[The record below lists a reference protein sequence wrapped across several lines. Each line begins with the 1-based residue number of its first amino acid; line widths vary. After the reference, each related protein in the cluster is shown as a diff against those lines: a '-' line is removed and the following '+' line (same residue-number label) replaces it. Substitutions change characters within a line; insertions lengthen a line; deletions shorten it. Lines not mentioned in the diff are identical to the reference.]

1 MQGHAFQTVC
11 RARGPCTILYAQ
23 SAKGEDLRVVVGK
36 HVEHD
41 VAERRPAAIGV
52 INPLLDIQAVGIIIE
67 SSCDRVEGQCG
78 AADRLIGC
86 GGRNGTPQFQ
96 NYVEAWTTRPFGTY
110 LRNTV
115 FILILNEIAI
125 LGSAS
130 LCAYGF
136 ARIDFPGKNLW
147 FGIVL
152 STMML
157 PGVVLMIP
165 TFVIFSRIG
174 WVNTYR
180 PLTIPLFFGGGAF
193 NIFLLRQ
200 FFLSLPAELADAARI
215 DGCSEF
221 GIYRRIMLP
230 LAKPALATVAV
241 FTFIGAW
248 NDYMGPLLYLS
259 KDPNK
264 YTVALGLAMFRGA
277 FLGRT
282 RWDLLMAASTMM
294 IIPIIV
300 VFFLAQRY
308 FIQGIAVSG
317 LKG

>member
-1 MQGHAFQTVC
+1 M
-11 RARGPCTILYAQ
+11 ILPFLWLVTSSLKTQ
-23 SAKGEDLRVVVGK
+23 L
-36 HVEHD
+36 
-41 VAERRPAAIGV
+41 
-52 INPLLDIQAVGIIIE
+52 AVFRYPPQWIPIP
-67 SSCDRVEGQCG
+67 
-78 AADRLIGC
+78 
-86 GGRNGTPQFQ
+86 PQFS
-96 NYVEAWTTRPFGTY
+96 NYVEAWTTKPFGVY
-110 LRNTV
+110 LKNT
-115 FILILNEIAI
+115 FIILILNEIGI

-136 ARIDFPGKNLW
+136 ARIEFPGKNFW
-147 FGIVL
+147 FGVVL

-165 TFVIFSRIG
+165 TFVIFSRIH
-174 WVNTYR
+174 WVNTFY
-180 PLTIPLFFGGGAF
+180 PLIVPAFFGGGAF

-200 FFLSLPAELADAARI
+200 FFRTLPEELVDAARI
-215 DGCSEF
+215 DGCSEL
-221 GIYRRIMLP
+221 GIFWRIMLP

-241 FTFIGAW
+241 FTFMGSW

-264 YTVALGLAMFRGA
+264 YTVALGLATFRNA

-294 IIPIIV
+294 ILPIIV
-300 VFFLAQRY
+300 IFFLAQRY

>member
-1 MQGHAFQTVC
+1 MTTQSNVVSIPH
-11 RARGPCTILYAQ
+11 RAKSSGAPI
-23 SAKGEDLRVVVGK
+23 GERVWR
-36 HVEHD
+36 
-41 VAERRPAAIGV
+41 ALIWA
-52 INPLLDIQAVGIIIE
+52 LLLV
-67 SSCDRVEGQCG
+67 G
-78 AADRLIGC
+78 AAVMILPFLWLLTSSLKTQLAVFRYP
-86 GGRNGTPQFQ
+86 PQWIPIPPRFQ
-96 NYVEAWTTRPFGTY
+96 NYIEAWTTKPFGLY
-110 LRNTV
+110 LRNT
-115 FILILNEIAI
+115 FMILVLNEIAI
-125 LGSAS
+125 VGTSS

-136 ARIDFPGKNLW
+136 ARIEFPGKNFW
-147 FGIVL
+147 FAVVL

-157 PGVVLMIP
+157 PGIVLMIP
-165 TFVIFSRIG
+165 TFVIFSRLH
-174 WVNTYR
+174 WVNTYY
-180 PLTIPLFFGGGAF
+180 PLIIPVFFGGGAF

-200 FFLSLPAELADAARI
+200 FFRTLPEELTDAARI

-221 GIYRRIMLP
+221 GIFWRIMMP

-241 FTFIGAW
+241 FTFIGTW

-264 YTVALGLAMFRGA
+264 YTVALGLATFRSA

-294 IIPIIV
+294 ILPIIIIY
-300 VFFLAQRY
+300 FLAQRY

>member
-1 MQGHAFQTVC
+1 MTEQSSVSIIPASKPGKKLIGERLWRAFIW
-11 RARGPCTILYAQ
+11 A
-23 SAKGEDLRVVVGK
+23 
-36 HVEHD
+36 
-41 VAERRPAAIGV
+41 
-52 INPLLDIQAVGIIIE
+52 LLVF
-67 SSCDRVEGQCG
+67 G
-78 AADRLIGC
+78 AAVMILPFLWLLTSSLKTQLAIFRYP
-86 GGRNGTPQFQ
+86 PQWIPNPVRFQ
-96 NYVEAWTTRPFGTY
+96 NYVEAWTTKPFGTY
-110 LRNTV
+110 LRNTAL
-115 FILILNEIAI
+115 ILILNEIAI
-125 LGSAS
+125 VGTAS

-136 ARIDFPGKNLW
+136 ARIEFPGKNFW
-147 FGIVL
+147 FGVLL

-157 PGVVLMIP
+157 PGIVLMIP
-165 TFVIFSRIG
+165 TFVIFSRLH
-174 WVNTYR
+174 WVNTYY
-180 PLTIPLFFGGGAF
+180 PLIIPAFFGGGAF

-200 FFLSLPAELADAARI
+200 FFRTLPEELTDAARI

-221 GIYRRIMLP
+221 GIFWRIMMP

-241 FTFIGAW
+241 FTFIGTW

-264 YTVALGLAMFRGA
+264 YTVALGLATFRSA

-294 IIPIIV
+294 IMPIIIIY
-300 VFFLAQRY
+300 FLAQRY

>member
-1 MQGHAFQTVC
+1 MTTQSETVSAT
-11 RARGPCTILYAQ
+11 RAPGARL
-23 SAKGEDLRVVVGK
+23 
-36 HVEHD
+36 
-41 VAERRPAAIGV
+41 AIGRLV
-52 INPLLDIQAVGIIIE
+52 NGERLWRALIWTLLLAGACVMILPFLWLFTSSLKTDLEVFRYPPKWIPNP
-67 SSCDRVEGQCG
+67 
-78 AADRLIGC
+78 
-86 GGRNGTPQFQ
+86 PQFQ
-96 NYVEAWTTRPFGTY
+96 NYIDAWTTAPLRHPGFGTY

-115 FILILNEIAI
+115 FIVILNEIAV

-147 FGIVL
+147 FGILL

-157 PGVVLMIP
+157 PGIVLMIP

-174 WVNTYR
+174 WINTYL
-180 PLTIPLFFGGGAF
+180 PLTVPAFFGGGAF
-193 NIFLLRQ
+193 FIFLLRQ
-200 FFLSLPAELADAARI
+200 FFLSLPEELADAARI
-215 DGCSEF
+215 DGCGEF
-221 GIYRRIMLP
+221 GIYWRIMLP

-241 FTFIGAW
+241 FTFIGTW

-264 YTVALGLAMFRGA
+264 WTVALGLAMFRTGMWQ
-277 FLGRT
+277 RT

-294 IIPIIV
+294 IIPMIV
-300 VFFLAQRY
+300 IFFLAQRY

>member
-1 MQGHAFQTVC
+1 MQSKTFSTTRAPGNRSTAGRSIIGERLWRAFVL
-11 RARGPCTILYAQ
+11 AL
-23 SAKGEDLRVVVGK
+23 
-36 HVEHD
+36 
-41 VAERRPAAIGV
+41 
-52 INPLLDIQAVGIIIE
+52 
-67 SSCDRVEGQCG
+67 
-78 AADRLIGC
+78 LIGGAC
-86 GGRNGTPQFQ
+86 VMMLPFLWLLTSSLKTQLAVFQYPPQWLPIPPQFQ
-96 NYVEAWTTRPFGTY
+96 NYGEAWTTRPFPLY
-110 LRNTV
+110 LRNT
-115 FILILNEIAI
+115 FLILIANEIAI

-136 ARIDFPGKNLW
+136 ARIDFPGKNFW

-157 PGVVLMIP
+157 PGIVLMIP

-174 WVNTYR
+174 WVNTFL
-180 PLTIPLFFGGGAF
+180 PLTVPAFFGGGAF

-200 FFLSLPAELADAARI
+200 FFRSLPSELADAARV

-221 GIYRRIMLP
+221 GIYSRIMLP
-230 LAKPALATVAV
+230 LAKPALATIAV
-241 FTFIGAW
+241 FTFIGSW

-264 YTVALGLAMFRGA
+264 YTVALGLAMFRSA

-294 IIPIIV
+294 IMPIIV
-300 VFFLAQRY
+300 IFFLAQRY
-308 FIQGIAVSG
+308 FVQGITVSG

>member
-1 MQGHAFQTVC
+1 MATQSETVSTR
-11 RARGPCTILYAQ
+11 RAPR
-23 SAKGEDLRVVVGK
+23 
-36 HVEHD
+36 
-41 VAERRPAAIGV
+41 
-52 INPLLDIQAVGIIIE
+52 
-67 SSCDRVEGQCG
+67 
-78 AADRLIGC
+78 DRLVIG
-86 GGRNGTPQFQ
+86 RLINGERLWRVLTWALLLVGACVMLLPFLWLLTSSLKTQLAVFRYPPQWIPNPPRFQ
-96 NYVEAWTTRPFGTY
+96 NYVEAWTTRPFGIY

-115 FILILNEIAI
+115 FILILNEVAI

-136 ARIDFPGKNLW
+136 ARIDFPGKNFW
-147 FGIVL
+147 FGVVL

-174 WVNTYR
+174 WVNTYL
-180 PLTIPLFFGGGAF
+180 PLTVPAFFGGGAF

-200 FFLSLPAELADAARI
+200 FFRSLPGELADAARV

-221 GIYRRIMLP
+221 GIYSRIMLP

-264 YTVALGLAMFRGA
+264 YTVALGLAMFRSA

-294 IIPIIV
+294 ILPIIV
-300 VFFLAQRY
+300 IFFLAQRY

>member
-1 MQGHAFQTVC
+1 MT
-11 RARGPCTILYAQ
+11 AQ
-23 SAKGEDLRVVVGK
+23 SNAVSIPRPSKFGGK
-36 HVEHD
+36 PIEERLWRAFIWALL
-41 VAERRPAAIGV
+41 VA
-52 INPLLDIQAVGIIIE
+52 
-67 SSCDRVEGQCG
+67 G
-78 AADRLIGC
+78 AAAMILPFLWLLTSSLKTQLAVFRYP
-86 GGRNGTPQFQ
+86 PQWIPIPPRFQ
-96 NYVEAWTTRPFGTY
+96 NYVEAWTTRPFGVY
-110 LRNTV
+110 LRNT
-115 FILILNEIAI
+115 FMILVLNEIAI
-125 LGSAS
+125 VGTSA

-136 ARIDFPGKNLW
+136 ARIEFPGKNFW
-147 FGIVL
+147 FGVVL

-157 PGVVLMIP
+157 PGIVLMIP
-165 TFVIFSRIG
+165 TFVIFSRLH
-174 WVNTYR
+174 WVNTYY
-180 PLTIPLFFGGGAF
+180 PLIIPAFFGGGAF

-200 FFLSLPAELADAARI
+200 FFRTLPEELTDAARI

-221 GIYRRIMLP
+221 GIFWRIMMP

-241 FTFIGAW
+241 FTFIGTW

-264 YTVALGLAMFRGA
+264 YTVALGLATFRSA

-294 IIPIIV
+294 IMPIIIIY
-300 VFFLAQRY
+300 FLAQRY

>member
-1 MQGHAFQTVC
+1 MATQSVTV
-11 RARGPCTILYAQ
+11 TTTQ
-23 SAKGEDLRVVVGK
+23 ESKGKL
-36 HVEHD
+36 
-41 VAERRPAAIGV
+41 
-52 INPLLDIQAVGIIIE
+52 AVGRLFNWE
-67 SSCDRVEGQCG
+67 SLWRVLVWILLFAG
-78 AADRLIGC
+78 ASVMILPFLWLITSSLKTELAVF
-86 GGRNGTPQFQ
+86 RYPPQWIPIPPQFL
-96 NYVEAWTTRPFGTY
+96 NYIEAWTFRPFGLY

-115 FILILNEIAI
+115 FIVLLNEIAVV
-125 LGSAS
+125 GSAS

-136 ARIDFPGKNLW
+136 ARIDFPGRGFW
-147 FGIVL
+147 FAIVL

-157 PGVVLMIP
+157 PGVVLLIP

-174 WVNTYR
+174 WVNTYL
-180 PLTIPLFFGGGAF
+180 PLTVPAFFGGGAF

-200 FFLSLPAELADAARI
+200 FFRSLPPELADAARI

-221 GIYRRIMLP
+221 GIYWRIMLP

-241 FTFIGAW
+241 FTFIAAW

-264 YTVALGLAMFRGA
+264 YTVALGLAMFRTA

-282 RWDLLMAASTMM
+282 RWDLLMAASTIM
-294 IIPIIV
+294 IVPIVV

-308 FIQGIAVSG
+308 FIQGIVTTG